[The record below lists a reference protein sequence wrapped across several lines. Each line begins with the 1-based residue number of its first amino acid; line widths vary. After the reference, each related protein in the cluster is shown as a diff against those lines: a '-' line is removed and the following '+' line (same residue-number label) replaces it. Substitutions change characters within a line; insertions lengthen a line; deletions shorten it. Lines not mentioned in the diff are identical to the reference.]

1 VRQKKIASL
10 LASVWQASCPIHQR
24 HLFRFAGGAVMNAKN
39 ISSGLLS
46 ATLGLLLAASVALSA
61 CSGEPLTT
69 REEGTI
75 GGAAVGAGTGALV
88 GAAVGAPG
96 AGAAIG
102 GAAGGVA
109 GYAIG
114 NQIQNEQDR
123 HGDY

>member
-1 VRQKKIASL
+1 MSARKV
-10 LASVWQASCPIHQR
+10 
-24 HLFRFAGGAVMNAKN
+24 
-39 ISSGLLS
+39 SSGLLS
-46 ATLGLLLAASVALSA
+46 VALGLLLAASLALSA
-61 CSGEPLTT
+61 SSGEPLTT
-69 REEGTI
+69 RKEGTI
-75 GGAAVGAGTGALV
+75 GGAAIGAGTGALV

-114 NQIQNEQDR
+114 NDIQNEQDR

>member
-1 VRQKKIASL
+1 
-10 LASVWQASCPIHQR
+10 
-24 HLFRFAGGAVMNAKN
+24 MNARN
-39 ISSGLLS
+39 VSSGWFS
-46 ATLGLLLAASVALSA
+46 ATLGLLLSASLALCA

-75 GGAAVGAGTGALV
+75 GGAAIGAGTGALV

-114 NQIQNEQDR
+114 NHLQNEQNR
-123 HGDY
+123 RGDY

>member
-1 VRQKKIASL
+1 
-10 LASVWQASCPIHQR
+10 
-24 HLFRFAGGAVMNAKN
+24 MNARN
-39 ISSGLLS
+39 VWSGVFS
-46 ATLGLLLAASVALSA
+46 ATLGLLLAASLALSA

-75 GGAAVGAGTGALV
+75 GGAAIGAGTGALV

-114 NQIQNEQDR
+114 NHLQNEQNR
-123 HGDY
+123 RGDY